1 MATVASMLQGIYR
14 VKRQFSVTIQDT
26 WLIIS
31 DLFLM
36 SLANS

>member
-1 MATVASMLQGIYR
+1 MATIAPMLQEIYSG
-14 VKRQFSVTIQDT
+14 FSVTIQDT
-26 WLIIS
+26 QVVIS